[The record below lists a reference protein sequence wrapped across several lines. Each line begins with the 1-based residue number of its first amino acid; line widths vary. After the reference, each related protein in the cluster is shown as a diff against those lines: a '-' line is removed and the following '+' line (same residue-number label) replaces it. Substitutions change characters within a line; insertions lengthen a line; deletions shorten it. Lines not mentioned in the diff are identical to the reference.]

1 MSCVYS
7 TLQTNVYT
15 GKVHELIFT
24 KSLKVISTHYDQH
37 TDDLKLSHLHMQMIA
52 ETKKCIYKKEE
63 EEIIKSYH

>member
-1 MSCVYS
+1 MSYVYS

-15 GKVHELIFT
+15 GKVHDLIFT

-52 ETKKCIYKKEE
+52 ETKKIYIRRKK
-63 EEIIKSYH
+63 K